1 MASGIINHSLEKL
14 GDILVV
20 KKGNFMNT
28 NTTTRL
34 SLYKRFKNFLYK
46 KDIEFTFKRYGQE
59 ALSSMAM
66 GVFSTLLVG
75 LILKTIGEQMVAFDM
90 SVPLAQQ
97 LIYIGKTAMSLVGG
111 AIGIAVAWSLKAPPL
126 VIFSSLVTG
135 TLGAV
140 ATANDSLTSGGPV
153 GAFVAALVGAEIGKM
168 ISKETKV
175 DIIATPVVTIISGGI
190 IAKLVSPIVAVTLN
204 FIGKSVMASTDL
216 QPFVMGMIVAVIIGI
231 ALTSPLSSA
240 ALCIMLDLSG
250 ITAGAA
256 TAGCCAQMVGFAAM
270 SYKENGIGGLVA
282 QGIGTS
288 MLQIGNIL
296 KNLWIIVP
304 PTIASAIC
312 GGLSTVLFKFKNT
325 SAFAGMGTSG
335 FVGQIGTIQSMGI
348 ESVGYIVILHFMLP
362 AIISIVGYKVLVNIG
377 KIHQGDVKLDI

>member
-1 MASGIINHSLEKL
+1 MDTS
-14 GDILVV
+14 
-20 KKGNFMNT
+20 
-28 NTTTRL
+28 TTTRL
-34 SLYKRFKNFLYK
+34 SVSKRFKNFLLK
-46 KDIEFTFKRYGQE
+46 KDIEFTFKRYGQD

-75 LILKTIGEQMVAFDM
+75 LILKTIGEQMIEFNVGIEIAN
-90 SVPLAQQ
+90 Q
-97 LIYIGKTAMSLVGG
+97 LIYIGKIAMSLVGG

-126 VIFSSLVTG
+126 VMFSSLVTG

-140 ATANDSLTSGGPV
+140 ATASGSTTSGGPV
-153 GAFVAALVGAEIGKM
+153 GAFVAALVGAEIGKLV
-168 ISKETKV
+168 SKETKI
-175 DIIATPVVTIISGGI
+175 DIIVTPVVTIISGGI
-190 IAKLVSPIVAVTLN
+190 VAKLVSPLVAIMLN

-216 QPFVMGMIVAVIIGI
+216 QPFLMGMVVAVIIGI

-282 QGIGTS
+282 QGLGTS

-304 PTIASAIC
+304 PTIASAVC
-312 GGLSTVLFKFKNT
+312 GSLSTVLFKFENT
-325 SAFAGMGTSG
+325 AAFAGMGTSG
-335 FVGQIGTIQSMGI
+335 LVGQIGTIQSMGI
-348 ESVGYIVILHFMLP
+348 DSIGYIVILHFVLP
-362 AIISIVGYKVLVNIG
+362 AIISIVGYKVLVKIG